1 MDMPKYGGEGKLK
14 QCCKKRKCLNPT
26 ISTPTSLKVN
36 PDFVHVVLIT
46 IVLSFNYQKHDEDGV
61 TTKGETMQMVSFLTA
76 SGRRFDLAKP
86 DGNCLFRA
94 LSKQLCGDP
103 ENNGLL
109 REVLTNYVSSNPT
122 LFSGWTTDCQSIEQ
136 HVTEMKRQG
145 QWGSQLEIKAAATLF
160 KKTIY
165 VATDSLVQGECRW
178 VAFPPFPDQ
187 TVTNTDTKFNVSNL
201 KPWLELAYTN
211 GCHYDGVIPIR
222 MDQPHKPP
230 VLSGKTMSI
239 SLV

>member
-46 IVLSFNYQKHDEDGV
+46 IVLSFNYQKHDEGGV

-136 HVTEMKRQG
+136 HVTEMKSRDNG
-145 QWGSQLEIKAAATLF
+145 DPS
-160 KKTIY
+160 
-165 VATDSLVQGECRW
+165 SR
-178 VAFPPFPDQ
+178 
-187 TVTNTDTKFNVSNL
+187 L
-201 KPWLELAYTN
+201 KLQPRFLKRRFMLLQ
-211 GCHYDGVIPIR
+211 IP
-222 MDQPHKPP
+222 
-230 VLSGKTMSI
+230 
-239 SLV
+239 

>member
-1 MDMPKYGGEGKLK
+1 
-14 QCCKKRKCLNPT
+14 
-26 ISTPTSLKVN
+26 
-36 PDFVHVVLIT
+36 
-46 IVLSFNYQKHDEDGV
+46 
-61 TTKGETMQMVSFLTA
+61 MVSFLTA
-76 SGRRFDLAKP
+76 SGRHFDPAKP

-109 REVLTNYVSSNPT
+109 REELTNYVSSNPK

-136 HVTEMKRQG
+136 HVTEMKKQG

-187 TVTNTDTKFNVSNL
+187 NTDPKFIVSNL

-211 GCHYDGVIPIR
+211 SCHYDGIIPIR
-222 MDQPHKPP
+222 LDQPHKPP
-230 VLSGKTMSI
+230 ALSGKTMSI